1 MYSAW
6 EEKQRE
12 LTIQGR
18 KALWVLGAAALLI
31 VGGVFGGLLV
41 SKFFSPASPPADL
54 PIPQLL
60 AESHLLLEKGQFAE
74 AEKNYRAVLN
84 RDPGNAEAITHL
96 GNIASQRGD
105 LEAALRYYDEA
116 LRYDPS
122 YIHALWDKGLAL
134 RDKGDDVGAIQ
145 AWEAFVRLV
154 SPESKDAVTVK
165 KWITDGQARVEAEVR
180 TTQPRTTGKR

>member
-1 MYSAW
+1 M
-6 EEKQRE
+6 
-12 LTIQGR
+12 TIKGR
-18 KALWVLGAAALLI
+18 KAFLALGAAALLI

-41 SKFFSPASPPADL
+41 SKFFAPAFPPADL

-60 AESHLLLEKGQFAE
+60 ADTHLLLDKGQLAE
-74 AEKNYRAVLN
+74 AEKNYRAVLG
-84 RDPGNAEAITHL
+84 RHPGNPEAITHL

-105 LEAALRYYDEA
+105 FEAALRYYDEA

-145 AWEAFVRLV
+145 TWEAFVRLV
-154 SPESKDAVTVK
+154 PADSKDAVTVK
-165 KWITDGQARVEAEVR
+165 KWIAEAQARVKAAQTVGGSR
-180 TTQPRTTGKR
+180 